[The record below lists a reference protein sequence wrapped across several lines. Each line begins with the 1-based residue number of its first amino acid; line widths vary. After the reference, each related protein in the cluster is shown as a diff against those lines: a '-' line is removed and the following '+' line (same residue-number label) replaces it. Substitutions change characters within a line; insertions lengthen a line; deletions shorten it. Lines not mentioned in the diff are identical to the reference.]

1 MGPKFTCASE
11 SEFGEQT
18 EPAFRIDKR
27 PISCKEYELCA
38 AERSCSA
45 LYDRDTECDYGYIVV
60 RYEQATSYCL
70 WRRAALPTHSQ
81 WVAAT
86 IAATTASEAREHM
99 QPHTRCE
106 ARERNEA
113 WACEQTSTRGVV
125 FGLDSVGEWAR
136 NTCLDDHQQ
145 PIPFEINL
153 GRGVIGE
160 NVARSAW
167 DLAEFRC
174 VQAL

>member
-1 MGPKFTCASE
+1 MRVSTLLLVLAACSEGEPKFPMTFRVRARHLHESVAIPAGSFWGPKFTCASE

-45 LYDRDTECDYGYIVV
+45 
-60 RYEQATSYCL
+60 
-70 WRRAALPTHSQ
+70 
-81 WVAAT
+81 
-86 IAATTASEAREHM
+86 
-99 QPHTRCE
+99 
-106 ARERNEA
+106 
-113 WACEQTSTRGVV
+113 
-125 FGLDSVGEWAR
+125 
-136 NTCLDDHQQ
+136 
-145 PIPFEINL
+145 NL